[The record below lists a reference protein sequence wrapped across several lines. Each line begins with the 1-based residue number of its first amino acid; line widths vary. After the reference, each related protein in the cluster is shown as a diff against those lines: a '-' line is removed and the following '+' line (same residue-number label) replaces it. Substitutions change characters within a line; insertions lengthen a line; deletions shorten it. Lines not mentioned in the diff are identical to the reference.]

1 LFFLKKPYSGGF
13 WCTPSVSFYLSLDS
27 AKLYYPATNKKKLSS
42 DKEKETE
49 GVTGTEQENTNDDN
63 QLLKGVKSNI
73 FIIELHG
80 EFWCA

>member
-1 LFFLKKPYSGGF
+1 MLPASTGLVSIFCPSDCGLVCFFLKNRTLVGF
-13 WCTPSVSFYLSLDS
+13 DV
-27 AKLYYPATNKKKLSS
+27 A
-42 DKEKETE
+42 
-49 GVTGTEQENTNDDN
+49 GTEQENTNDDN